1 MEPVSCHIESLF
13 VEWVGRIEYLC
24 AVDFYFNFVGNFL
37 KEETMRI
44 IGTGSAHPKRTLTND
59 DLSKMMDTS
68 DEWIRERTGIR
79 TRQIITDET
88 LEDLAAEA
96 AQKALDDAGI
106 KATELDYIICSN
118 VAYEYV
124 TPTVASI
131 VEGKI
136 GASCPC
142 VDLNAACSGFIY
154 AIDFAEALLQ
164 AGRATNI
171 LVMAAEEP
179 TRMVDWSD
187 RSTCVLFGD
196 GAGAMVVTKGE
207 GLRAIKVS
215 SKSNLNVLHYK
226 RKLEPTPFITKEEEH
241 IPLYMAGQE
250 VFKTAVTC
258 SLRDL
263 LSVLSDAGLDKD
275 DITYYVLHQA
285 NFRIN
290 DFIRHRFNM
299 DTAKFPV
306 NMDKYGNTSSASI
319 PMLLDELNRDGKLKK
334 GDLLA
339 FSAFG
344 AGFTSGACII
354 EWNK

>member
-1 MEPVSCHIESLF
+1 
-13 VEWVGRIEYLC
+13 
-24 AVDFYFNFVGNFL
+24 
-37 KEETMRI
+37 MRI

-59 DLSKMMDTS
+59 DLSRMMETS
-68 DEWIRERTGIR
+68 DTWIRERTGIC
-79 TRQIITDET
+79 TRQIITDEA

-106 KATELDYIICSN
+106 AASDLDYIICSN
-118 VAYEYV
+118 VVNEYV
-124 TPTVASI
+124 TPSIASI

-142 VDLNAACSGFIY
+142 VDLNAACTGFIY
-154 AIDFAEALLQ
+154 AVDYAEALLQ
-164 AGRATNI
+164 TGRAANI

-179 TRMVDWSD
+179 TRMVDWND

-196 GAGAMVVTKGE
+196 GAGAMIATRGNDLK
-207 GLRAIKVS
+207 AIKVS
-215 SKSNLNVLHYK
+215 SKSNTAVLHYK

-258 SLRDL
+258 SVSDL
-263 LSVLSDAGLDKD
+263 LAVLHEAGLNKD
-275 DITYYVLHQA
+275 DITYYILHQA
-285 NFRIN
+285 NFRIL
-290 DFIRHRFNM
+290 DFIRHRFGA
-299 DTAKFPV
+299 DISKFPMNV
-306 NMDKYGNTSSASI
+306 DKYGNSSSASV
-319 PMLLDELNRDGKLKK
+319 PMLLDELNRTGRLKK

-344 AGFTSGACII
+344 AGFTSGACIV

>member
-1 MEPVSCHIESLF
+1 M
-13 VEWVGRIEYLC
+13 
-24 AVDFYFNFVGNFL
+24 
-37 KEETMRI
+37 KI

-59 DLSKMMDTS
+59 ELSQMMDTS
-68 DEWIRERTGIR
+68 DTWIRERTGIC
-79 TRQIITDET
+79 TRQIITDEK

-96 AQKALDDAGI
+96 AQKALDDASI
-106 KATELDYIICSN
+106 IANDLDYIICSN
-118 VAYEYV
+118 VVNEYV
-124 TPTVASI
+124 TPSIASI

-142 VDLNAACSGFIY
+142 VDLNAACTGFIY
-154 AIDFAEALLQ
+154 AIDYAEALLQ
-164 AGRATNI
+164 SGRAINI

-179 TRMVDWSD
+179 TRMVDWND

-196 GAGAMVVTKGE
+196 GAGAMIVTKGE
-207 GLRAIKVS
+207 NLKSLKVS
-215 SKSNLNVLHYK
+215 SQSNTNVLHYK
-226 RKLEPTPFITKEEEH
+226 RTLEPSPFVTKEEEH

-258 SLRDL
+258 SVNDL
-263 LSVLSDAGLDKD
+263 LEALSEAGLSKD

-285 NFRIN
+285 NFRIL
-290 DFIRHRFNM
+290 DFSRHRFGIDSTKLPMN
-299 DTAKFPV
+299 V
-306 NMDKYGNTSSASI
+306 DKYGNTSSASI

-334 GDLLA
+334 GDFLA

>member
-1 MEPVSCHIESLF
+1 M
-13 VEWVGRIEYLC
+13 
-24 AVDFYFNFVGNFL
+24 
-37 KEETMRI
+37 KI

-68 DEWIRERTGIR
+68 DAWIRERTGIS
-79 TRQIITDET
+79 TRQVITDEL

-96 AQKALDDAGI
+96 ARRALDDAGI
-106 KATELDYIICSN
+106 EGKELDYIICSN
-118 VAYEYV
+118 VVNEYV
-124 TPTVASI
+124 TPSLASI

-136 GASCPC
+136 GALCPC
-142 VDLNAACSGFIY
+142 VDLNAACTGFIY

-179 TRMVDWSD
+179 TRMVNWND

-196 GAGAMVVTKGE
+196 GAGAMVVTKGND
-207 GLRAIKVS
+207 LKAIKVS
-215 SKSNLNVLHYK
+215 SNSNIDVLHYK
-226 RKLEPTPFITKEEEH
+226 RMLEPTPFITKEEEH
-241 IPLYMAGQE
+241 KPLYMAGQE
-250 VFKTAVTC
+250 VFKIAVTS

-263 LSVLSDAGLDKD
+263 LSVLNEAGLNKD
-275 DITYYVLHQA
+275 DISYYILHQA

-290 DFIRHRFNM
+290 DFIRQRF
-299 DTAKFPV
+299 DVAPEKFPV
-306 NMDKYGNTSSASI
+306 NMHKYGNSSSASV
-319 PMLLDELNRDGKLKK
+319 PMLLDELNRTGKLKK

-344 AGFTSGACII
+344 AGFTSGACIV

>member
-1 MEPVSCHIESLF
+1 
-13 VEWVGRIEYLC
+13 
-24 AVDFYFNFVGNFL
+24 
-37 KEETMRI
+37 MRI
-44 IGTGSAHPKRTLTND
+44 IGTGSAHPKRTVTND
-59 DLSKMMDTS
+59 DLAQLMDTS
-68 DEWIRERTGIR
+68 DAWIRERTGICS
-79 TRQIITDET
+79 RQVITDEH
-88 LEDLAAEA
+88 LEDLATEA
-96 AQKALDDAGI
+96 AQRALDDAHI
-106 KATELDYIICSN
+106 KGKELDYIICSN
-118 VAYEYV
+118 VINEYV
-124 TPTVASI
+124 TPSMASI

-142 VDLNAACSGFIY
+142 VDLNAACTGFIY

-164 AGRATNI
+164 TGRANNI

-179 TRMVDWSD
+179 TRMVNWND

-196 GAGAMVVTKGE
+196 GAGAMVVTKGN

-215 SKSNLNVLHYK
+215 SKSNLGVLHYK

-241 IPLYMAGQE
+241 KPLYMAGQE
-250 VFKTAVTC
+250 VFKTAVTS

-263 LSVLSDAGLDKD
+263 LAVLSEAGLTKD
-275 DITYYVLHQA
+275 DITYYILHQA

-290 DFIRHRFNM
+290 DFIRHRF
-299 DTAKFPV
+299 DVDASKFPV
-306 NMDKYGNTSSASI
+306 NMDRYGNSSSASVA
-319 PMLLDELNRDGKLKK
+319 MLLDELNRTGRLKK

>member
-1 MEPVSCHIESLF
+1 
-13 VEWVGRIEYLC
+13 
-24 AVDFYFNFVGNFL
+24 
-37 KEETMRI
+37 MRI
-44 IGTGSAHPKRTLTND
+44 IGTGNAYPKRTITND
-59 DLSKMMDTS
+59 DLSQMMDTS
-68 DEWIRERTGIR
+68 DAWIRGRTGIC
-79 TRQIITDET
+79 TRQVITDEL
-88 LEDLAAEA
+88 LEDFAAEA
-96 AQKALDDAGI
+96 AQRALDDAGI
-106 KATELDYIICSN
+106 AACELDYIICSN
-118 VAYEYV
+118 VVGEYV
-124 TPTVASI
+124 TPSVASI

-136 GASCPC
+136 GAMCPC
-142 VDLNAACSGFIY
+142 VDLNAACTGFIY

-164 AGRATNI
+164 AGRATHI

-179 TRMVDWSD
+179 TRMVDWND

-196 GAGAMVVTKGE
+196 GAGAMVVTQGE

-215 SKSNLNVLHYK
+215 SKSNTDVLYYK

-258 SLRDL
+258 SVADL
-263 LSVLSDAGLDKD
+263 TAVLSGAGLSKD
-275 DITYYVLHQA
+275 DIAYYILHQA
-285 NFRIN
+285 NFRIL
-290 DFIRHRFNM
+290 DYIRHRFGVDGSRLPMNV
-299 DTAKFPV
+299 DRL
-306 NMDKYGNTSSASI
+306 GNTSSASI
-319 PMLLDELNRDGKLKK
+319 PMLLDELNREGKLKK

>member
-1 MEPVSCHIESLF
+1 
-13 VEWVGRIEYLC
+13 
-24 AVDFYFNFVGNFL
+24 
-37 KEETMRI
+37 MRI

-68 DEWIRERTGIR
+68 DEWIRERTGIC
-79 TRQIITDET
+79 TRQIITDEL

-106 KATELDYIICSN
+106 AAEELDYIICSN
-118 VAYEYV
+118 VVNEYV
-124 TPTVASI
+124 TPSIASI

-136 GASCPC
+136 GAICPC
-142 VDLNAACSGFIY
+142 VDLNAACTGFIY

-164 AGRATNI
+164 TGRASNI

-179 TRMVDWSD
+179 TRMVDWTD

-196 GAGAMVVTKGE
+196 GAGAMVVTRGE
-207 GLRAIKVS
+207 ELRAIKVS
-215 SKSNLNVLHYK
+215 SVSNTDVLHYK

-241 IPLYMAGQE
+241 IPLFMAGQE
-250 VFKTAVTC
+250 VFKTAVT
-258 SLRDL
+258 SAQRDL
-263 LSVLSDAGLDKD
+263 LSVFAEAGLTKD
-275 DITYYVLHQA
+275 DISYYILHQA

-290 DFIRHRFNM
+290 DFIRHRF
-299 DTAKFPV
+299 DLSADKFPINV
-306 NMDKYGNTSSASI
+306 DKYGNSSSASV
-319 PMLLDELNRDGKLKK
+319 PMLLDELNRTGQLKN

>member
-1 MEPVSCHIESLF
+1 
-13 VEWVGRIEYLC
+13 
-24 AVDFYFNFVGNFL
+24 
-37 KEETMRI
+37 MRI

-59 DLSKMMDTS
+59 DLSKIMDTS
-68 DEWIRERTGIR
+68 DEWIRERTGIC
-79 TRQIITDET
+79 TRQIITDEN

-96 AQKALDDAGI
+96 AQKALHDAGMNAADI
-106 KATELDYIICSN
+106 DYIICSN
-118 VAYEYV
+118 VVSEYV
-124 TPTVASI
+124 TPSVASI

-179 TRMVDWSD
+179 TRMVDWND

-196 GAGAMVVTKGE
+196 GAGAMVVTRGE

-215 SKSNLNVLHYK
+215 SKSNLDVLHYK
-226 RKLEPTPFITKEEEH
+226 RKLEPTPFIAKEEEH

-263 LSVLSDAGLDKD
+263 LAVLSDAGLDKD
-275 DITYYVLHQA
+275 DIAYYVLHQA

-290 DFIRHRFNM
+290 DFIRHRFNI
-299 DTAKFPV
+299 DVAKFPV

-319 PMLLDELNRDGKLKK
+319 PMLLDELNREGKLKK